1 MKKLKNKVKIETER
15 LEIIPL
21 EANELR
27 LWLEDIN
34 LLEKNLNCCYKAEPI
49 EEIFK
54 EIIKG
59 QLLITEKDEKNYLY
73 HTFWLILRKLDRI
86 VIGSI
91 DFKDVPNENHE
102 VEIGYGLGK
111 EFEHNGYMTETVE
124 AFCKWASC
132 QNGIERV
139 IAETD
144 IDGFA
149 SQNILKRCGFSLYE
163 EKDTLWWQ
171 LNLKK

>member
-1 MKKLKNKVKIETER
+1 VRIETER

-21 EANELR
+21 KSSELK
-27 LWLEDIN
+27 LWLEDIES
-34 LLEKNLNCCYKAEPI
+34 LEKELDCLYKAEPI
-49 EEIFK
+49 EGFFK

-73 HTFWLILRKLDRI
+73 HTFWLILRKSDR
-86 VIGSI
+86 VVVGSI

-132 QNGIERV
+132 QKEIDRV

-149 SQNILKRCGFSLYE
+149 SQNILKRCGFDLY
-163 EKDTLWWQ
+163 KKSDTLWWE
-171 LNLKK
+171 LDFKK